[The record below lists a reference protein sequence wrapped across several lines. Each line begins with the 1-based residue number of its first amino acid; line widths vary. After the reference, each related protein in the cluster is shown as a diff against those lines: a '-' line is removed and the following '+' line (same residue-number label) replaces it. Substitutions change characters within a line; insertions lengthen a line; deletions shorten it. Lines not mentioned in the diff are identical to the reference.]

1 MELRKYLRFFERNI
15 SPSIRISRIGIKQIC
30 HEAIN
35 AYKFD
40 IGIEMW
46 CNKKYLEHKV
56 WKVYEVESWIE
67 EKRRIFQK
75 FYMFLYFLLVYIHLS
90 CFCAFNL
97 VFHGLLIVVL
107 DFLVNSCIV
116 PSLHRKVEEGM
127 KSY

>member
-46 CNKKYLEHKV
+46 CNKKYLEHKCGKCTRS
-56 WKVYEVESWIE
+56 KVEL
-67 EKRRIFQK
+67 KKNDGIFQK